1 MVLDPI
7 PQPLPVHFFGSRPQ
21 PPTSPLIDEQ
31 VYVQRVVCVCVS
43 VCLCACACV
52 CVRACV
58 FTNMIEW
65 VARAV
70 GRVGHTHRWTSTL
83 ITCCV
88 CTCMCGCGC
97 VCVRV
102 CACVCV
108 YAHMIK
114 WVVRAIWRD
123 GHTHWWT
130 ISLSTG
136 CVCVRVCVY
145 VCVCVCVCV
154 RVCVCVHI
162 LRNELRELYS
172 KLATLI
178 NGHVLYYTFLTYVS
192 VILYSHTYTSCEKT
206 STTLL

>member
-102 CACVCV
+102 C
-108 YAHMIK
+108 
-114 WVVRAIWRD
+114 
-123 GHTHWWT
+123 
-130 ISLSTG
+130 
-136 CVCVRVCVY
+136 
-145 VCVCVCVCV
+145 
-154 RVCVCVHI
+154 VCVHI